1 MDPPTLPFTE
11 AQLKQ
16 AGLLG
21 EGVSEPAA
29 QVIETMREHPELLKL
44 SLFTLQCIDLQGQ
57 QRKGPSS
64 ARRSGSPPLS
74 DVTVASNLSALTFAS
89 STTVVSLYEPD
100 EYERTSYYNGI
111 TREGDHPDLV
121 YRSDFLTTPFPK
133 PIGRYAHIPVKSVRG
148 VFDTPLNGVWDTV
161 GPQICDLIQ
170 ARKIDWSS
178 IDPARF
184 YTHMPLG
191 EEANGSLGPVV
202 IWVGVVPGST
212 SANTAHEVSE
222 EILALL
228 QKNGVKDVVVEWREA
243 VLQRLAGPPLMG
255 HVDSS
260 DPTHY
265 VRRFLTPLLSV
276 PLATEEM
283 EAEDSQ
289 GTLTLWF
296 HENKDKNGNPSN
308 KVYGVSNCHVL
319 RKNTTVDYEH
329 RGGAR
334 KDHVRVCGMRRFQR
348 GLDEITKAI
357 ADHGILADVYS
368 RQIVRLQAE
377 RQDAANARA
386 IAATQRKLANE
397 TEAIA
402 VLQALHN
409 NVTTY
414 WSNIKLNRN
423 IGHVQYAAAIS
434 VDVEGGTLYTSDWAA
449 FLAAGPKVSDEFEG
463 NVVDLGSKYNPQELT
478 DMFYPVGGGPT
489 TFKFPDGRKLR
500 IMGCA
505 TKEDL
510 ARPAEFDNEGQRCL
524 MVGKDGN
531 TTDLTVGCY
540 AGLVSFARNPVGTPS
555 IELGIYNSRD
565 KNAEPFSDKGDSGSL
580 VWHMMNGKAH
590 IVGQIHSGD
599 NKGGLT
605 SNHLTY
611 CTPGWYL
618 LDQIKK
624 KFKYADFYRTTWS
637 A

>member
-21 EGVSEPAA
+21 EGESPRLFARQGRA
-29 QVIETMREHPELLKL
+29 FQRQL

-57 QRKGPSS
+57 QRKGPRLPRRPSS
-64 ARRSGSPPLS
+64 PALS
-74 DVTVASNLSALTFAS
+74 DVTAASNLSALTFAS
-89 STTVVSLYEPD
+89 GTTVVSLYEPD

-111 TREGDHPDLV
+111 AGDGDHPDLV

-133 PIGRYAHIPVKSVRG
+133 PVGRYAHIPVKSLRG
-148 VFDTPLNGVWDTV
+148 VFDTLLNGVWDTV
-161 GPQICDLIQ
+161 GPQIRDLIKAQ
-170 ARKIDWSS
+170 KIDWSS

-184 YTHMPLG
+184 FTHALLG
-191 EEANGSLGPVV
+191 EGAKGSLGPVV

-212 SANTAHEVSE
+212 SADTAHEVSK

-228 QKNGVKDVVVEWREA
+228 QKNGVVDVVVEWREA
-243 VLQRLAGPPLMG
+243 VLQRLAGPPLMR

-260 DPTHY
+260 DATHY
-265 VRRFLTPLLSV
+265 VRRFLTPLLGV

-283 EAEDSQ
+283 EEEDSQ

-329 RGGAR
+329 GGGAR
-334 KDHVRVCGMRRFQR
+334 MDHVRVCGMRRFQR

-357 ADHGILADVYS
+357 AHHGILADLWT
-368 RQIVRLQAE
+368 RDIVGLQAEE

-386 IAATQRKLANE
+386 IRAKRCQLDDD
-397 TEAIA
+397 TEAITD
-402 VLQALHN
+402 LQALHDD
-409 NVTTY
+409 VTKY
-414 WSNIKLNRN
+414 WSNMKLNRN

-434 VDVEGGTLYTSDWAA
+434 VDIEGGTLYTSDWAA

-463 NVVDLGSKYNPQELT
+463 NVVDLGSKYNPHELT

-505 TKEDL
+505 TEEDL
-510 ARPAEFDNEGQRCL
+510 AHPAEFDNEGQHCL

-531 TTDLTVGCY
+531 TTDLTVGRY
-540 AGLVSFARNPVGTPS
+540 AGLVSFTRNAVGVES
-555 IELGIYNSRD
+555 VELGIYNSGN
-565 KNAEPFSDKGDSGSL
+565 KTVEAFSAKGDSGSL
-580 VWHMMNGKAH
+580 VWYMMNGKAR
-590 IVGQIHSGD
+590 IVGQLHSGQ
-599 NKGGLT
+599 NRGGLT
-605 SNHLTY
+605 NNHVSY

-618 LDQIKK
+618 LGQIKQR
-624 KFKYADFYRTTWS
+624 FKYADFYRTTWS